1 MYRATSVY
9 RSNYLARFKVA
20 IAIAKATWE
29 LLYVTVLLRCLR
41 VIIIFFN
48 STRIQMHPASRFRFF
63 TDLNVICPSFTKW
76 EYEIIYELPDYA
88 SSRTKIRDVLIVN
101 NTYVLR
107 ELRV

>member
-1 MYRATSVY
+1 MG
-9 RSNYLARFKVA
+9 
-20 IAIAKATWE
+20 
-29 LLYVTVLLRCLR
+29 
-41 VIIIFFN
+41 IIIRYSFVAMFAGNNYIFN

-76 EYEIIYELPDYA
+76 EYQIIYELSDYA
-88 SSRTKIRDVLIVN
+88 SSRTEIRDILIVN